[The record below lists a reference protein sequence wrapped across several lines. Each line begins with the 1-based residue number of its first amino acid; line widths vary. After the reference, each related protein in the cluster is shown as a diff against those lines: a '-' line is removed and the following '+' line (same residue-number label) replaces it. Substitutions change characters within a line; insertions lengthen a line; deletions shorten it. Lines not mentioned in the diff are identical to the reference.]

1 MSVEVTS
8 FDPHSND
15 AMFAK
20 VLAKLEEHS
29 AMLQEIKDQGEHSE
43 RKIALLENWKSE
55 LTGKM
60 AVVALVVSFIAT
72 LVIQLILVALK

>member
-1 MSVEVTS
+1 MNAEMTS

-29 AMLQEIKDQGEHSE
+29 AMLQEIKNQGEHSE

-60 AVVALVVSFIAT
+60 AVVALIVSFVAT
-72 LVIQLILVALK
+72 LCIQLILAALK

>member
-1 MSVEVTS
+1 MSAEMTT

-29 AMLQEIKDQGEHSE
+29 AVLKEIKDQGEHSE
-43 RKIALLENWKSE
+43 RKIASLENWRSE
-55 LTGKM
+55 LTGRM
-60 AVVALVVSFIAT
+60 AVIALLVSFGAT
-72 LVIQLILVALK
+72 LVIQLILAGLK

>member
-1 MSVEVTS
+1 MNAEMSS

-29 AMLQEIKDQGEHSE
+29 TMLQEIKDQGEHSE